1 MIVAPSFLN
10 ADFDRLREEIE
21 SVSSAEWLHFDVM
34 DGKFVSNETYDET
47 MLEQVSQWSE
57 QFFDCHLM
65 IERPEDHIKDYAE
78 AGADLITFHYEATDA
93 PIDGLIDKI
102 HGLGIKA
109 GLSIK
114 PETGVEVLRPYL
126 DRLDLILIMS
136 VEPGAGGQSF
146 KPNSLEKVRSLAAY
160 REANGLDYLLEIDGG
175 INDETAP
182 RVREAGID
190 VIVAGSYI
198 FNQKDR
204 EAVIEALENA

>member
-10 ADFDRLREEIE
+10 ADFSRLREEIE
-21 SVSSAEWLHFDVM
+21 SVASAEWLHFDVM
-34 DGKFVSNETYDET
+34 DGKFVPNETYDAS
-47 MLEQVSQWSE
+47 MLERVSPWTD

-65 IERPEDHIKDYAE
+65 IENPEDHLAAYAA

-93 PIDGLIDKI
+93 PIDGLIDEL
-102 HGLGIKA
+102 HAMGVKA

-114 PETGVEVLRPYL
+114 PDTDVDVLRPYL

-146 KPNSLEKVRSLAAY
+146 MPEMLKKVRTLAAY
-160 REANGLDYLLEIDGG
+160 RETNGLTYLLEIDGG

-182 RVREAGID
+182 KVREAGVD
-190 VIVAGSYI
+190 VIVVGSHI
-198 FNQKDR
+198 FGQKDR
-204 EAVIEALENA
+204 EAVIGALKNA

>member
-10 ADFDRLREEIE
+10 ADFDHLREEIE

-34 DGKFVSNETYDET
+34 DGKFVPNETYDDK

-65 IERPEDHIKDYAE
+65 IERPEDHIEDYAE

-93 PIDGLIDKI
+93 PVDGLIDKI
-102 HGLGIKA
+102 HAFGIKA

-114 PETGVEVLRPYL
+114 PKTDVEVLRPYL

-136 VEPGAGGQSF
+136 VEPGEGGQSF
-146 KPNSLEKVRSLAAY
+146 KPNMLEKVRSLAAY

-182 RVREAGID
+182 KVREAGID
-190 VIVAGSYI
+190 VIVVGSHI
-198 FNQKDR
+198 FGQKDR
-204 EAVIEALENA
+204 KAVIEALENA